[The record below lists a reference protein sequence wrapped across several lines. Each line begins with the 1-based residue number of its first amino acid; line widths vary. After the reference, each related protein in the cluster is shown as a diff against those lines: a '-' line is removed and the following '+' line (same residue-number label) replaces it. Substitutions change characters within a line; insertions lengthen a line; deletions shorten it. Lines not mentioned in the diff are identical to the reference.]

1 MGGQE
6 TSVDFGKERILKKP
20 SLEDTLESGVNTLA
34 DLLGAKPKAKTKQT
48 TRETTTEATTETTTE
63 SSTKISTTEVPTLDV
78 SGFTTTMAGDDPK
91 AAASFGFNNLSDPT
105 QAGWLGMGIWS
116 QTR

>member
-63 SSTKISTTEVPTLDV
+63 VPTLDV